1 MSTNKHYHSGGYP
14 AKSSRQTRST
24 VMVVK
29 AFLTVVVLF
38 LCGCETAQ
46 QFLAD
51 VESEDIRIVRHRLEE
66 EKEKRLLLQN
76 DVEILMLKVAKLERA
91 LTSAVQGM

>member
-1 MSTNKHYHSGGYP
+1 MSTNKHYHLGGYP
-14 AKSSRQTRST
+14 AKSSRQTRSA

-29 AFLTVVVLF
+29 SVLTFVVLF
-38 LCGCETAQ
+38 LYRCETAE

-51 VESEDIRIVRHRLEE
+51 IESEDIRIVKYRLEE

-76 DVEILMLKVAKLERA
+76 DVEVLMLKVAKLERA
-91 LTSAVQGM
+91 LASAAQGM